1 MRLKKYLTEAV
12 LTGGWADTGGI
23 AGDDDAPTG
32 NILMGRKYKKVTVG
46 TPGGTYQMSVP
57 EEEWTWDEFE
67 HAKGMEIKDNYHDTL
82 EDLRTGYQDKLWRH
96 TRPEGM
102 AADEPLGFDY
112 GKLTTGEE
120 ESAPAYVLAVTTKG
134 EPREL
139 QKKNLPAVVFKI
151 DYMLRQDVE
160 TEDPGVED

>member
-12 LTGGWADTGGI
+12 LTHGWPDTGGI
-23 AGDDDAPTG
+23 CGDDDAPTG
-32 NILMGRKYKKVTVG
+32 NILLGRKYKKVTVN

-67 HAKGMEIKDNYHDTL
+67 HAKGMEVKDNYHETL
-82 EDLRTGYQDKLWRH
+82 DRLRDGYQKNVWRH
-96 TRPEGM
+96 TKKIGM
-102 AADEPLGFDY
+102 AGDNPMGLDY
-112 GKLTTGEE
+112 EKLTAGTE

-151 DYMLRQDVE
+151 DYMLQQKTDTV
-160 TEDPGVED
+160 DKGVEK

>member
-1 MRLKKYLTEAV
+1 MRLKKFLTEAT
-12 LTGGWADTGGI
+12 LTHGWPDTGGI

-32 NILMGRKYKKVTVG
+32 NILMGRKYKKVTVN
-46 TPGGTYQMSVP
+46 TPGGPYQMSVP

-67 HAKGMEIKDNYHDTL
+67 HAKGMEIKDNYHETL
-82 EDLRTGYQDKLWRH
+82 DRLRDGYQKNVWRH
-96 TRPEGM
+96 TKKIGM
-102 AADEPLGFDY
+102 AGDNPMGLDY
-112 GKLTTGEE
+112 EKLTAGTE

-151 DYMLRQDVE
+151 DYMLQQKTDTV
-160 TEDPGVED
+160 DKGVEK